1 MKNITQLLMSS
12 LMLFLLL
19 SSVFVIYS
27 PPVYGAGGSAIS
39 NAIELETGKTS
50 ATWTTGTEYYKV
62 NVLAGQTISINVD
75 LISGTDIDLYLYH
88 PDSSDSEQVQLAS
101 SVNGEGIDE
110 NIKFT
115 ASKSG
120 YYFIK
125 LTGNQWSGLG
135 TYDLNVFITDF
146 DVIFSDWGTQT
157 IPVEVT
163 PGDLGNNL
171 QIVLRNGGDFD
182 INNLSVELTLPDVLT
197 NRTGGNILYA
207 ISTTTVTAG
216 STNTYNFLVNI
227 NEDASIGTLSIP
239 ITINYQTTTGL
250 NGLSIDKD
258 VNVHISGRS
267 FLKLTSSTQLLLPDE
282 SNNVEFILLNEGTAN
297 TGSIDLSL
305 TIPSPLNLLGSD
317 NKWQLSSLS
326 PDQQTSI
333 SVSLF
338 APISTAGNNYQIS
351 VTMVYDNSFGTTIT
365 ETRTIFLRVAEVT
378 NKGIAV
384 VDTFWGSPNDQI
396 SVEPGDNSVK
406 LNVVIQNRDTGPIS
420 GIQGKLISNNHFSSS
435 NGANSVTGFFGAT
448 VPSGSTSS
456 ADFLV
461 DVSDSIELGEYNLQ
475 LDFSYLDKDS
485 LLRNEI
491 IDFSV
496 IVDGKSDIELS
507 IKNNVLTSGT
517 ENDLILEMS
526 NIGTAPAYS
535 ISLSVSYGTSSSILG
550 TSLDDNTRKLDH
562 LLTDEKM
569 SFSFPT
575 YVSPTAQKGLYPI
588 SVIVEYRTINGLQ
601 KTISQEFGV
610 IVKDWSSPFSINIP
624 DNVLQSGRI
633 TTPLINLQ
641 NTGDDDVT
649 DISIDLQFSTV
660 QSSVL
665 PIFLNSGSNTWK
677 FNKLNSG
684 DSLTLDPEIF
694 ASLSAAD
701 TSSVVQVHISYID
714 SHGFPHEEIRTIG
727 FTVRGLIDLTFKSVE
742 FDREILPAGFNAS
755 IVGNLLNQGNTDAQ
769 FLSIS
774 ILDGDGLIL
783 TTESSQYIG
792 EVDADSLIPF
802 SLEFTVDDDA
812 RDGTAP
818 LILQVV
824 YEDTYGNQFL
834 HTGTFEFLIGG
845 SLADLQPVV
854 IDESSTTS
862 AFLSSP
868 IAIIGVGAFV
878 ILITI
883 FILRRR
889 SSKQPF

>member
-1 MKNITQLLMSS
+1 MKNIIQLLMSS
-12 LMLFLLL
+12 LMLFLLI
-19 SSVFVIYS
+19 SSVFVIS
-27 PPVYGAGGSAIS
+27 FPPVYGAGGSSIS
-39 NAIELETGKTS
+39 NAVELETGKIS
-50 ATWTTGTEYYKV
+50 ETWTSGTEYYKV

-75 LISGTDIDLYLYH
+75 LISGTDIDLYLYD

-110 NIKFT
+110 IITFT

-182 INNLSVELTLPDVLT
+182 INNLSVELILPDVLT

-207 ISTTTVTAG
+207 ISTTTITAG

-239 ITINYQTTTGL
+239 LTINYQTTTGL

-317 NKWQLSSLS
+317 NKWQLSSLG

-333 SVSLF
+333 SISLF
-338 APISTAGNNYQIS
+338 APISAAGNNYQIS
-351 VTMVYDNSFGTTIT
+351 ATMVYDNSFGTTIT
-365 ETRTIFLRVAEVT
+365 ETRTIFLRVEEVT

-420 GIQGKLISNNHFSSS
+420 GIQGKLISNNYFSSS
-435 NGANSVTGFFGAT
+435 NGANSMTGFFGAT

-496 IVDGKSDIELS
+496 IIDGKSDIELS

-517 ENDLILEMS
+517 ENDLILEIS

-562 LLTDEKM
+562 LLTDEKT

-701 TSSVVQVHISYID
+701 TSSVVQVHISYTD

-727 FTVRGLIDLTFKSVE
+727 FTIRGLIDLTFKSVE
-742 FDREILPAGFNAS
+742 FDREVLPAGFNAS

-802 SLEFTVDDDA
+802 SLEFTVDEDA
-812 RDGTAP
+812 RDGTSP

-824 YEDTYGNQFL
+824 YEDTYGNKFL
-834 HTGTFEFLIGG
+834 HTSTHEFLIGG
-845 SLADLQPVV
+845 SLADLQPVI
-854 IDESSTTS
+854 IDEISTTS

>member
-1 MKNITQLLMSS
+1 MKNIIQLLMSS
-12 LMLFLLL
+12 LMLFLLI
-19 SSVFVIYS
+19 SSVFVIS
-27 PPVYGAGGSAIS
+27 FPPVYGAGGSSIS
-39 NAIELETGKTS
+39 NAVELETGKIS
-50 ATWTTGTEYYKV
+50 ETWTSGTEYYKV

-75 LISGTDIDLYLYH
+75 LISGTDIDLYLYD

-110 NIKFT
+110 IITFT

-182 INNLSVELTLPDVLT
+182 INNLSVELILPDVLT

-207 ISTTTVTAG
+207 ISTTTITAG

-239 ITINYQTTTGL
+239 LTINYQTTTGL

-317 NKWQLSSLS
+317 NKWQLSSLD

-333 SVSLF
+333 SISLF
-338 APISTAGNNYQIS
+338 APISAAGNNYQIS
-351 VTMVYDNSFGTTIT
+351 ATMVYDNSFGTTIT
-365 ETRTIFLRVAEVT
+365 ETRTIFLRVEEVT

-420 GIQGKLISNNHFSSS
+420 GIQGKLISNNYFSSS
-435 NGANSVTGFFGAT
+435 NGANSMTGFFGAT

-496 IVDGKSDIELS
+496 IIDGKSDIELS

-517 ENDLILEMS
+517 ENDLILEIS

-562 LLTDEKM
+562 LLTDEKT

-677 FNKLNSG
+677 FNTLNSG

-727 FTVRGLIDLTFKSVE
+727 FTIRGLIDLTFKSVE
-742 FDREILPAGFNAS
+742 FDREVLPAGFNAS

-802 SLEFTVDDDA
+802 SLEFTVDEDA
-812 RDGTAP
+812 RDGTSP

-824 YEDTYGNQFL
+824 YEDTYGNKFL
-834 HTGTFEFLIGG
+834 HTSTHEFLIGG
-845 SLADLQPVV
+845 SLADLQPVI
-854 IDESSTTS
+854 IDEISTTS

>member
-1 MKNITQLLMSS
+1 MKNVIQLLMSS
-12 LMLFLLL
+12 LMIFLLIF
-19 SSVFVIYS
+19 SVFVIS
-27 PPVYGAGGSAIS
+27 FPPVYGAGGSSIS
-39 NAIELETGKTS
+39 TAVELKTGQTS
-50 ATWTTGTEYYKV
+50 GTWESGTDYYKV
-62 NVLAGQTISINVD
+62 NILAGQTISINVD
-75 LISGTDIDLYLYH
+75 LISGVDINLYLYD
-88 PDSSDSEQVQLAS
+88 PDSSDSNEIQLS
-101 SVNGEGIDE
+101 SSTNGDGIDE
-110 NIKFT
+110 NIEFT

-125 LTGNQWSGLG
+125 LTGNRWSGLG

-146 DVIFSDWGTQT
+146 DVIFSDWGTQV
-157 IPVEVT
+157 IPIEVT

-182 INNLSVELTLPDVLT
+182 ITNLSVELILPDVLT
-197 NRTGGNILYA
+197 NRTGGNVLYS
-207 ISTTTVTAG
+207 ISTSTITTG
-216 STNTYNFLVNI
+216 STHTYNFLVNI
-227 NEDASIGTLSIP
+227 NEDASLGTLSIP
-239 ITINYQTTTGL
+239 LIINYQTTDGL
-250 NGLSIDKD
+250 NGLSIDKN

-282 SNNVEFILLNEGTAN
+282 SNTVEFILLNEGTAN

-305 TIPSPLNLLGSD
+305 TIPAPLNLLGSD

-326 PDQQTSI
+326 PDEKTSI
-333 SVSLF
+333 PVSLF
-338 APISTAGNNYQIS
+338 APISTAGNNYQI
-351 VTMVYDNSFGTTIT
+351 TATIVYDNSFGTTIT
-365 ETRTIFLRVAEVT
+365 ETRTIFIRVAEVT
-378 NKGIAV
+378 NKGLAV
-384 VDTFWGSPNDQI
+384 VNTFWGSPNDQI

-420 GIQGKLISNNHFSSS
+420 GIQGKLISNNQFSAS
-435 NGANSVTGFFGAT
+435 NGVNSLTGFFGAT

-456 ADFLV
+456 ADFLI
-461 DVSDSIELGEYNLQ
+461 DISDSIKLGEYNLQ

-491 IDFSV
+491 IEFSV

-507 IKNNVLTSGT
+507 IKNNGLTSGT
-517 ENDLILEMS
+517 ENDLILEIS

-550 TSLDDNTRKLDH
+550 TSLDDNTRKIDH
-562 LLTDEKM
+562 LLTDEKL
-569 SFSFPT
+569 SLSFPT
-575 YVSPTAQKGLYPI
+575 YVSPTAPNGLYPI
-588 SVIVEYRTINGLQ
+588 SIIVEYRTINGLQ
-601 KTISQEFGV
+601 KTLSQEFGV
-610 IVKDWSSPFSINIP
+610 IVKEWASPFSINIP

-633 TTPLINLQ
+633 TTPLINLE
-641 NTGDDDVT
+641 NTGNDDIT
-649 DISIDLQFSTV
+649 DISIDLQFSV
-660 QSSVL
+660 GQNSL

-677 FNKLNSG
+677 FNTLNSG
-684 DSLTLDPEIF
+684 ESLTLDPEIF
-694 ASLSAAD
+694 ASLNAAD
-701 TSSVVQVHISYID
+701 TSSVVQVHISYTD

-727 FTVRGLIDLTFKSVE
+727 FTVRGLIDLTVKSVE
-742 FDREILPAGFNAS
+742 FDREVLPAGFNAT

-774 ILDGDGLIL
+774 NLDGDGLIL
-783 TTESSQYIG
+783 TTDSSQYIG

-802 SLEFTVDDDA
+802 SLEFTIDEDA

-818 LILQVV
+818 IILQIV
-824 YEDTYGNQFL
+824 YEDTYGNKFL
-834 HTGTFEFLIGG
+834 HNSNFEFLIGG
-845 SLADLQPVV
+845 SLADLEPVIIEEPSGPV
-854 IDESSTTS
+854 

-878 ILITI
+878 LLITI

>member
-1 MKNITQLLMSS
+1 MKNIIQLLMSS
-12 LMLFLLL
+12 LMLFLLI
-19 SSVFVIYS
+19 SSVFVIS
-27 PPVYGAGGSAIS
+27 FPPVYGAAGSAIC
-39 NAIELETGKTS
+39 NAVELETGKIS
-50 ATWTTGTEYYKV
+50 ETWTSGTEYYKV

-75 LISGTDIDLYLYH
+75 LISGTDIDLYLYD

-110 NIKFT
+110 IITFT

-182 INNLSVELTLPDVLT
+182 INNLSVELILPDVLT

-207 ISTTTVTAG
+207 ISTTTITAG

-239 ITINYQTTTGL
+239 LTINYQTTTVL

-317 NKWQLSSLS
+317 NKWQLSSLG

-333 SVSLF
+333 SASLF
-338 APISTAGNNYQIS
+338 APISAAGNNYQIS
-351 VTMVYDNSFGTTIT
+351 ATIVYDNSFGTTIT
-365 ETRTIFLRVAEVT
+365 ETRTIFLRVEEVT

-420 GIQGKLISNNHFSSS
+420 GIQGKLISNNYFSSS
-435 NGANSVTGFFGAT
+435 NGANSMTGCFGAT

-485 LLRNEI
+485 VLRNEI

-517 ENDLILEMS
+517 ENDLILEIS

-562 LLTDEKM
+562 LLTDEKT

-588 SVIVEYRTINGLQ
+588 SVVVEYRTINGLQ

-677 FNKLNSG
+677 FNTLNSG

-727 FTVRGLIDLTFKSVE
+727 FTIRGLIDLTFKSVE
-742 FDREILPAGFNAS
+742 FDREVLPAGFNAS

-802 SLEFTVDDDA
+802 SLEFTVDEDA
-812 RDGTAP
+812 RDGTSP

-824 YEDTYGNQFL
+824 YEDTYGNKFL
-834 HTGTFEFLIGG
+834 HTSTHEFLIGG
-845 SLADLQPVV
+845 SLADLQQVI
-854 IDESSTTS
+854 IDEISTTS

>member
-1 MKNITQLLMSS
+1 MKNIIQLLMSS
-12 LMLFLLL
+12 LMLFLLI
-19 SSVFVIYS
+19 SSVFVIS
-27 PPVYGAGGSAIS
+27 FPPVYGAGGSSIS
-39 NAIELETGKTS
+39 NAVELETGKIS
-50 ATWTTGTEYYKV
+50 ETWTSGTEYYKV

-75 LISGTDIDLYLYH
+75 LISGTDIDLYLYD

-110 NIKFT
+110 IITFT

-182 INNLSVELTLPDVLT
+182 INNLSVELILPDVLT

-207 ISTTTVTAG
+207 ISTTTITAG

-239 ITINYQTTTGL
+239 LTINYQTTTGL

-317 NKWQLSSLS
+317 NKWQLSSLG

-333 SVSLF
+333 SISLF
-338 APISTAGNNYQIS
+338 APISAAGNNYQIS
-351 VTMVYDNSFGTTIT
+351 ATMVYDNSFGTTIT
-365 ETRTIFLRVAEVT
+365 ETRTIFLRVEEVT

-420 GIQGKLISNNHFSSS
+420 GIQGKLISNNYFSSS
-435 NGANSVTGFFGAT
+435 NGANSMTGFFGAT

-517 ENDLILEMS
+517 ENDLILEIS

-535 ISLSVSYGTSSSILG
+535 ISLSISYGTSSSILG

-562 LLTDEKM
+562 LLTDEKT

-727 FTVRGLIDLTFKSVE
+727 FTIRGLIDLTFKSVE
-742 FDREILPAGFNAS
+742 FDREVLPAGFNAS

-802 SLEFTVDDDA
+802 SLEFTVDEDA
-812 RDGTAP
+812 RDGTSP

-824 YEDTYGNQFL
+824 YEDTYGNKFL
-834 HTGTFEFLIGG
+834 HTSTHEFLIGG
-845 SLADLQPVV
+845 SLADLQPVI
-854 IDESSTTS
+854 IDEISTTS

>member
-12 LMLFLLL
+12 LMLFLLI

-27 PPVYGAGGSAIS
+27 PPVYGAGGSSIS
-39 NAIELETGKTS
+39 NAVELETGKTS
-50 ATWTTGTEYYKV
+50 GTWTTGTEYYKV

-110 NIKFT
+110 NIKLT

-182 INNLSVELTLPDVLT
+182 INNLSVELILPDVLT

-351 VTMVYDNSFGTTIT
+351 ATMVYDNSFGTTIT

-802 SLEFTVDDDA
+802 SLEFTVDEDA
-812 RDGTAP
+812 RDGTSP
-818 LILQVV
+818 LILQVI

-834 HTGTFEFLIGG
+834 HTNTFEFLIGG
-845 SLADLQPVV
+845 SLADLQPVI

>member
-1 MKNITQLLMSS
+1 MKNMIQLLMSS
-12 LMLFLLL
+12 LMLFLLI
-19 SSVFVIYS
+19 SSVFVIS
-27 PPVYGAGGSAIS
+27 FPPVYGAGGSSIS
-39 NAIELETGKTS
+39 NAVELTNGKTS
-50 ATWTTGTEYYKV
+50 GTWVSGTEYYKIH
-62 NVLAGQTISINVD
+62 VLAGQTLSLNVD
-75 LISGTDIDLYLYH
+75 LISGTDIDLYLYD
-88 PDSSDSEQVQLAS
+88 PDSSDSEEVQLAS
-101 SVNGEGIDE
+101 SVNGDGIDE

-115 ASKSG
+115 VSKSG
-120 YYFIK
+120 YYFVK
-125 LTGNQWSGLG
+125 LTGNRWSGLG

-157 IPVEVT
+157 VPVEVT

-171 QIVLRNGGDFD
+171 QVVLRNGGDFD
-182 INNLSVELTLPDVLT
+182 ITNLSVELTLPDVLT
-197 NRTGGNILYA
+197 NRTGGNTLYA

-216 STNTYNFLVNI
+216 STNTFNFLVNI
-227 NEDASIGTLSIP
+227 DEDASIGTLSIP
-239 ITINYQTTTGL
+239 LIINYQTTTGL
-250 NGLSIDKD
+250 NGISIDKN

-282 SNNVEFILLNEGTAN
+282 SNTVEFILLNEGTAN

-317 NKWQLSSLS
+317 NKWQLSSLN

-338 APISTAGNNYQIS
+338 APISAAGNNYQIS
-351 VTMVYDNSFGTTIT
+351 ASMVYDNSFGTTIT
-365 ETRTIFLRVAEVT
+365 ETRTIYLRVAEVT

-420 GIQGKLISNNHFSSS
+420 GIQGKLISNNQFSAS
-435 NGANSVTGFFGAT
+435 NGANSLTGFFGAT

-461 DVSDSIELGEYNLQ
+461 DVSDSIELGEYDLQ

-491 IDFSV
+491 IEFSV

-517 ENDLILEMS
+517 ENDLILEIS

-550 TSLDDNTRKLDH
+550 TSLNDNTRKIDH
-562 LLTDEKM
+562 LLTDEKL
-569 SFSFPT
+569 SLSFPT

-588 SVIVEYRTINGLQ
+588 SVIVEYRNINGLQ
-601 KTISQEFGV
+601 KTMSQEFGV

-633 TTPLINLQ
+633 TTPIINLQ
-641 NTGDDDVT
+641 NTGDEDIS

-714 SHGFPHEEIRTIG
+714 SHGFPHEEIRPIG
-727 FTVRGLIDLTFKSVE
+727 FTVRGLIDLTLQSVE
-742 FDREILPAGFNAS
+742 FDREILPAGFNAT

-769 FLSIS
+769 FLTIY

-783 TTESSQYIG
+783 TAESSQYIG

-802 SLEFTVDDDA
+802 SLEFTIDDGA
-812 RDGTAP
+812 RDGTNP
-818 LILQVV
+818 LVLQIV
-824 YEDTYGNQFL
+824 YEDTYGNTFL
-834 HTGTFEFLIGG
+834 HSSNFEFLIGG
-845 SLADLQPVV
+845 SLADLEPVV
-854 IDESSTTS
+854 IDEPSGPA
-862 AFLSSP
+862 AFFSSP

-878 ILITI
+878 ILLTI
-883 FILRRR
+883 FVLRRR

>member
-1 MKNITQLLMSS
+1 MKNVIQLLTSS
-12 LMLFLLL
+12 LMLFLLI
-19 SSVFVIYS
+19 SSVFVIS
-27 PPVYGAGGSAIS
+27 FPPVYGSGGSSIS
-39 NAIELETGKTS
+39 NAVELETGKIS
-50 ATWTTGTEYYKV
+50 ETWTSGTEYYKV

-75 LISGTDIDLYLYH
+75 LISGTDIDLYLYD

-110 NIKFT
+110 IITFT

-182 INNLSVELTLPDVLT
+182 INNLSVELILPDVLT

-207 ISTTTVTAG
+207 ISTTTITAG

-239 ITINYQTTTGL
+239 LTINYQTTTGL

-317 NKWQLSSLS
+317 NKWQLSSLG

-333 SVSLF
+333 SISLF
-338 APISTAGNNYQIS
+338 APISAAGNNYQIS
-351 VTMVYDNSFGTTIT
+351 ATMVYDNSFGTTIT
-365 ETRTIFLRVAEVT
+365 ETRTIFLRVEEVT

-420 GIQGKLISNNHFSSS
+420 GIQGKLISNNYFSSS
-435 NGANSVTGFFGAT
+435 NGANSMTGFFGAT

-496 IVDGKSDIELS
+496 IIDGKSDIELS

-517 ENDLILEMS
+517 ENDLILEIS

-562 LLTDEKM
+562 LLTDEKT

-727 FTVRGLIDLTFKSVE
+727 FTIRGLIDLTFKSVE
-742 FDREILPAGFNAS
+742 FDREVLPAGFNAS

-802 SLEFTVDDDA
+802 SLEFTVDEDA
-812 RDGTAP
+812 RDGTSP

-824 YEDTYGNQFL
+824 YEDTYGNKFL
-834 HTGTFEFLIGG
+834 HTSTHEFLIGG
-845 SLADLQPVV
+845 SLADLQPVI
-854 IDESSTTS
+854 IDEISATS

>member
-1 MKNITQLLMSS
+1 MKNIIQLLMSS
-12 LMLFLLL
+12 LMLFLLI
-19 SSVFVIYS
+19 SSVFVIS
-27 PPVYGAGGSAIS
+27 FPPVYGAGGSSIS
-39 NAIELETGKTS
+39 NAVELETGKIS
-50 ATWTTGTEYYKV
+50 ETWTSGTEYYKV

-75 LISGTDIDLYLYH
+75 LISGTDIDLYLYD
-88 PDSSDSEQVQLAS
+88 PDSSDSEQVHLAS

-110 NIKFT
+110 IITFT

-182 INNLSVELTLPDVLT
+182 INNLSVELILPDVLT

-239 ITINYQTTTGL
+239 MTINYQTTTGL

-317 NKWQLSSLS
+317 NKWQLSSLG

-333 SVSLF
+333 SASLF
-338 APISTAGNNYQIS
+338 APISAAGNNYQIS
-351 VTMVYDNSFGTTIT
+351 ATMVYDNSFGTTIT
-365 ETRTIFLRVAEVT
+365 ETRTIFLRVEEVT

-420 GIQGKLISNNHFSSS
+420 GIQGKLISNNYFSSS
-435 NGANSVTGFFGAT
+435 NGANSMTGFFGAT

-496 IVDGKSDIELS
+496 IIDGKSDIELS

-517 ENDLILEMS
+517 ENDLILEIS

-588 SVIVEYRTINGLQ
+588 SVVVEYRTINGLQ

-727 FTVRGLIDLTFKSVE
+727 FTIRGLIDLTFKSVE
-742 FDREILPAGFNAS
+742 FDREVLPAGFNAS

-802 SLEFTVDDDA
+802 SLEFTVDEDA
-812 RDGTAP
+812 RDGTSP

-824 YEDTYGNQFL
+824 YEDTYGNKFL
-834 HTGTFEFLIGG
+834 HTSTHEFLIGG
-845 SLADLQPVV
+845 SLADLQPVI
-854 IDESSTTS
+854 IDEISTTS

>member
-1 MKNITQLLMSS
+1 MKNIIQLLMSS
-12 LMLFLLL
+12 LMLFLLI
-19 SSVFVIYS
+19 SSVFVIS
-27 PPVYGAGGSAIS
+27 FPPVYGAGGSSIS
-39 NAIELETGKTS
+39 NAVELETGKIS
-50 ATWTTGTEYYKV
+50 ETWTSGTEYYKV

-75 LISGTDIDLYLYH
+75 LISGTDIDLYLYD

-110 NIKFT
+110 TITFT

-207 ISTTTVTAG
+207 ISTTTITAG

-239 ITINYQTTTGL
+239 LTINYQTTTGL

-317 NKWQLSSLS
+317 NKWQLSSLG

-333 SVSLF
+333 SISLF
-338 APISTAGNNYQIS
+338 APISAAGNNYQIS
-351 VTMVYDNSFGTTIT
+351 ATMVYDNSFGTTIT
-365 ETRTIFLRVAEVT
+365 ETRTIFLRVEEVT

-384 VDTFWGSPNDQI
+384 VDTFWGNSNDQI

-420 GIQGKLISNNHFSSS
+420 GIQGKLISNNYFSSS
-435 NGANSVTGFFGAT
+435 NGANSMTGFFGAT

-496 IVDGKSDIELS
+496 IIDGKSDIELS

-517 ENDLILEMS
+517 ENDLILEIS

-562 LLTDEKM
+562 LLTDEKT

-588 SVIVEYRTINGLQ
+588 SVVVEYRTINGLQ

-727 FTVRGLIDLTFKSVE
+727 FTIRGLIDLTFKSVE
-742 FDREILPAGFNAS
+742 FDREVLPAGFNAS

-802 SLEFTVDDDA
+802 SLEFTVDEDA
-812 RDGTAP
+812 RDGTSP

-824 YEDTYGNQFL
+824 YEDTYGNKFL
-834 HTGTFEFLIGG
+834 HTSTHEFLIGG
-845 SLADLQPVV
+845 SLADLQPVI
-854 IDESSTTS
+854 IDEISTTS

>member
-1 MKNITQLLMSS
+1 MKNITQFLMSS
-12 LMLFLLL
+12 LMLFLLI

-75 LISGTDIDLYLYH
+75 LISGTDIDLYLYD

-110 NIKFT
+110 IITFT

-182 INNLSVELTLPDVLT
+182 INNLSVELILPDVLT

-207 ISTTTVTAG
+207 ISTTTITAG

-239 ITINYQTTTGL
+239 LTINYQTTTGL

-317 NKWQLSSLS
+317 NKWQLSSLG

-333 SVSLF
+333 PISLF
-338 APISTAGNNYQIS
+338 APISAAGNNYQIS
-351 VTMVYDNSFGTTIT
+351 ATMVYDNSFGTTIT
-365 ETRTIFLRVAEVT
+365 ETRTIFLRVEEVT

-562 LLTDEKM
+562 LLTDEKT

-727 FTVRGLIDLTFKSVE
+727 FTIRGLIDLTFKSVE
-742 FDREILPAGFNAS
+742 FDREVLPAGFNAS

-802 SLEFTVDDDA
+802 SLEFTVDEDA
-812 RDGTAP
+812 RDGTSP

-824 YEDTYGNQFL
+824 YEDTYGNKFL
-834 HTGTFEFLIGG
+834 HTSTHEFLIGG
-845 SLADLQPVV
+845 SLADLQPVI
-854 IDESSTTS
+854 IDEISTTS

>member
-1 MKNITQLLMSS
+1 MKNIIQLLMSS
-12 LMLFLLL
+12 LMLFLLI
-19 SSVFVIYS
+19 SSVFVIS
-27 PPVYGAGGSAIS
+27 FPPVYGAGGSSIS
-39 NAIELETGKTS
+39 NAVELETGKIS
-50 ATWTTGTEYYKV
+50 ETWTSGTEYYKV

-75 LISGTDIDLYLYH
+75 LISGTDIDLYLYD

-110 NIKFT
+110 IITFT

-207 ISTTTVTAG
+207 ISTTTITAG

-239 ITINYQTTTGL
+239 LTINYQTTTGL

-317 NKWQLSSLS
+317 NKWQLSSLD

-333 SVSLF
+333 SISLF
-338 APISTAGNNYQIS
+338 APISAAGTNYQIS
-351 VTMVYDNSFGTTIT
+351 ATMVYDNSFGTTIT
-365 ETRTIFLRVAEVT
+365 ETRTIFLRVEEVT

-420 GIQGKLISNNHFSSS
+420 GIQGKLISNNYFSSS
-435 NGANSVTGFFGAT
+435 NDANSMTGFFGAT

-517 ENDLILEMS
+517 ENDLILEIS

-562 LLTDEKM
+562 LLTDEKT

-588 SVIVEYRTINGLQ
+588 SVVVEYRTINGLQ

-727 FTVRGLIDLTFKSVE
+727 FTIRGLIDLTFKSVE
-742 FDREILPAGFNAS
+742 FDREVLPAGFNAS

-802 SLEFTVDDDA
+802 SLEFTVDEDA
-812 RDGTAP
+812 RDGTSP

-824 YEDTYGNQFL
+824 YEDTYGNKFL
-834 HTGTFEFLIGG
+834 HTSTHEFLIGG
-845 SLADLQPVV
+845 SLADLQPVI
-854 IDESSTTS
+854 IDEISTTS

>member
-1 MKNITQLLMSS
+1 MKNIIQLLMSS
-12 LMLFLLL
+12 LMLFLLI
-19 SSVFVIYS
+19 SSVFVIS
-27 PPVYGAGGSAIS
+27 FPPVYGAGGSSIS
-39 NAIELETGKTS
+39 NAVELETGKIS
-50 ATWTTGTEYYKV
+50 ETWTSGTEYYKV

-75 LISGTDIDLYLYH
+75 LISGTDIDLYLYD

-110 NIKFT
+110 IITFT

-182 INNLSVELTLPDVLT
+182 INNLSVELILPDVLT

-207 ISTTTVTAG
+207 ISTTTITAG

-239 ITINYQTTTGL
+239 LTINYQTTTGL

-317 NKWQLSSLS
+317 NKWQLSSLG

-333 SVSLF
+333 SISLF
-338 APISTAGNNYQIS
+338 APISAAGNNYQIS
-351 VTMVYDNSFGTTIT
+351 ATMVYDNSFGTTIT
-365 ETRTIFLRVAEVT
+365 ETRTIFLRVEEVT

-420 GIQGKLISNNHFSSS
+420 GIQGKLISNNYFSSS
-435 NGANSVTGFFGAT
+435 NGANSMTGFFGAT

-517 ENDLILEMS
+517 ENDLILEIS

-562 LLTDEKM
+562 LLTDEKT

-588 SVIVEYRTINGLQ
+588 SVVVEYRTINGLQ

-727 FTVRGLIDLTFKSVE
+727 FTIRGLIDLTFKSVE
-742 FDREILPAGFNAS
+742 FDREVLPAGFNAS

-802 SLEFTVDDDA
+802 SLEFTVDEDA
-812 RDGTAP
+812 RDGTSP

-824 YEDTYGNQFL
+824 YEDTYGNKFL
-834 HTGTFEFLIGG
+834 HTSTHEFLIGG
-845 SLADLQPVV
+845 SLADLQPVI
-854 IDESSTTS
+854 IDEISTTS

>member
-1 MKNITQLLMSS
+1 MKNVIQLLMSS
-12 LMLFLLL
+12 LMLFLLI
-19 SSVFVIYS
+19 SSVFVIS
-27 PPVYGAGGSAIS
+27 FPPVYGSGGSSIS
-39 NAIELETGKTS
+39 NAVELETGKIS
-50 ATWTTGTEYYKV
+50 ETWTSGTEYYKV

-75 LISGTDIDLYLYH
+75 LISGTDIDLYLYD

-110 NIKFT
+110 IITFT

-182 INNLSVELTLPDVLT
+182 INNLSVELILPDVLT

-207 ISTTTVTAG
+207 ISTTTITAG

-239 ITINYQTTTGL
+239 LTINYQTTTGL

-317 NKWQLSSLS
+317 NKWQLSSLG

-333 SVSLF
+333 SISLF

-351 VTMVYDNSFGTTIT
+351 ATMVYDNSFGTTIT
-365 ETRTIFLRVAEVT
+365 ETRTIFLRVEEVT

-420 GIQGKLISNNHFSSS
+420 GIQGKLISNNYFSSS
-435 NGANSVTGFFGAT
+435 NGANSMTGFFGAT

-517 ENDLILEMS
+517 ENDLILEIS

-562 LLTDEKM
+562 LLTDEKT

-742 FDREILPAGFNAS
+742 FDREVLPAGFNAS

-802 SLEFTVDDDA
+802 SLEFTVDEDA
-812 RDGTAP
+812 RDGTSP

-824 YEDTYGNQFL
+824 YEDTYGNKFL
-834 HTGTFEFLIGG
+834 HTSTHEFLIGG
-845 SLADLQPVV
+845 SLADLQPVI
-854 IDESSTTS
+854 IDEISTTS

>member
-1 MKNITQLLMSS
+1 MKNIIQLLMSS
-12 LMLFLLL
+12 LMLFLLI
-19 SSVFVIYS
+19 SSVFVISY
-27 PPVYGAGGSAIS
+27 PPVYGAGGSSIS
-39 NAIELETGKTS
+39 NAVELETGKIS
-50 ATWTTGTEYYKV
+50 ETWTSGTEYYKV

-110 NIKFT
+110 IITFT

-182 INNLSVELTLPDVLT
+182 INNLSVELILPDVLT

-207 ISTTTVTAG
+207 ISTTTITAG

-239 ITINYQTTTGL
+239 LTINYQTTTGL

-317 NKWQLSSLS
+317 NKWQLSSLG

-333 SVSLF
+333 SASLF
-338 APISTAGNNYQIS
+338 APISAAGNNYQIS
-351 VTMVYDNSFGTTIT
+351 ATMVYDNSFGTTIT
-365 ETRTIFLRVAEVT
+365 ETRTIFLRVEEVT

-420 GIQGKLISNNHFSSS
+420 GIQGKLISNNYFSSS
-435 NGANSVTGFFGAT
+435 NGANSMTGFFGAT

-496 IVDGKSDIELS
+496 IIDGKSDIELS

-517 ENDLILEMS
+517 ENDLILEIS

-562 LLTDEKM
+562 LLTDEKT

-727 FTVRGLIDLTFKSVE
+727 FTIRGLIDLTFKSVE
-742 FDREILPAGFNAS
+742 FDREVLPAGFNAS

-802 SLEFTVDDDA
+802 SLEFTVDEDA
-812 RDGTAP
+812 RDGTSP

-824 YEDTYGNQFL
+824 YEDTYGNKFL
-834 HTGTFEFLIGG
+834 HTSTHEFLIGG
-845 SLADLQPVV
+845 SLADLQPVI
-854 IDESSTTS
+854 IDEISTTS

>member
-1 MKNITQLLMSS
+1 MKNIIQLLMSS
-12 LMLFLLL
+12 LMLFLLI
-19 SSVFVIYS
+19 SSVFVIS
-27 PPVYGAGGSAIS
+27 FPPVYGAGGSSIS
-39 NAIELETGKTS
+39 NAVELETGKIS
-50 ATWTTGTEYYKV
+50 ETWTSGTEYYKV

-75 LISGTDIDLYLYH
+75 LISGTDIDLYLYD

-110 NIKFT
+110 IITFT

-182 INNLSVELTLPDVLT
+182 INNLSVELILPDVLT

-207 ISTTTVTAG
+207 ISTTTITAG

-239 ITINYQTTTGL
+239 LTINYQTTTGL

-317 NKWQLSSLS
+317 NKWQLSSLG

-333 SVSLF
+333 SISLF
-338 APISTAGNNYQIS
+338 APISAAGNNYQIS
-351 VTMVYDNSFGTTIT
+351 ATMVYDNSFGTTIT
-365 ETRTIFLRVAEVT
+365 ETRTIFLRVEEVT

-420 GIQGKLISNNHFSSS
+420 GIQGKLISNNYFSSS
-435 NGANSVTGFFGAT
+435 NGANSMTGFFGAT

-496 IVDGKSDIELS
+496 IIDGKSDIELS

-517 ENDLILEMS
+517 ENDLILEIS

-562 LLTDEKM
+562 LLTGEKT

-588 SVIVEYRTINGLQ
+588 SVVVEYRTINGLQ

-727 FTVRGLIDLTFKSVE
+727 FTIRGLIDLTFKSVE
-742 FDREILPAGFNAS
+742 FDREVLPAGFNAS

-802 SLEFTVDDDA
+802 SLEFTVDEDA
-812 RDGTAP
+812 RDGTSP

-824 YEDTYGNQFL
+824 YEDTYGNKFL
-834 HTGTFEFLIGG
+834 HTSTHEFLIGG
-845 SLADLQPVV
+845 SLADLQPVI
-854 IDESSTTS
+854 IDEISTTS

>member
-1 MKNITQLLMSS
+1 MKNIIQLLMSS
-12 LMLFLLL
+12 LMLFLLI
-19 SSVFVIYS
+19 SSVFVIS
-27 PPVYGAGGSAIS
+27 FPPVYGAGGSSIS
-39 NAIELETGKTS
+39 NAVELETGKIS
-50 ATWTTGTEYYKV
+50 ETWTSGTEYYKV

-75 LISGTDIDLYLYH
+75 LISGTDIDLYLYD

-110 NIKFT
+110 IITFT

-182 INNLSVELTLPDVLT
+182 INNLSVELILPDVLT

-207 ISTTTVTAG
+207 ISTTTITAG

-239 ITINYQTTTGL
+239 LTINYQTTTGL

-317 NKWQLSSLS
+317 NKWQLSSLG

-333 SVSLF
+333 SISLF
-338 APISTAGNNYQIS
+338 APISAAGNNYQIS
-351 VTMVYDNSFGTTIT
+351 ATMVYDNSFGTTIT
-365 ETRTIFLRVAEVT
+365 ETRTIFLRVEEVT

-420 GIQGKLISNNHFSSS
+420 GIQGKLISNNYFSSS
-435 NGANSVTGFFGAT
+435 NGANSMTGFFGAT

-496 IVDGKSDIELS
+496 IIDGKSDIELS

-517 ENDLILEMS
+517 ENDLILEIS

-562 LLTDEKM
+562 LLTDEKT

-588 SVIVEYRTINGLQ
+588 SVVVEYRTINGLQ

-742 FDREILPAGFNAS
+742 FDREVLPAGFNAS

-802 SLEFTVDDDA
+802 SLEFTVDEDA
-812 RDGTAP
+812 RDGTSP

-824 YEDTYGNQFL
+824 YEDTYGNKFL
-834 HTGTFEFLIGG
+834 HTSTHEFLIGG
-845 SLADLQPVV
+845 SLADLQPVI
-854 IDESSTTS
+854 IDEISTTS

>member
-1 MKNITQLLMSS
+1 MKNIIQLLMSS
-12 LMLFLLL
+12 LMLFLLI
-19 SSVFVIYS
+19 SSVFVIS
-27 PPVYGAGGSAIS
+27 FPPVYGAGGSSIS
-39 NAIELETGKTS
+39 NAVELETGKIS
-50 ATWTTGTEYYKV
+50 ETWTSGTEYYKV

-75 LISGTDIDLYLYH
+75 LISGTDIDLYLYD

-110 NIKFT
+110 IITFT

-182 INNLSVELTLPDVLT
+182 INNLSVELILPDVLT

-207 ISTTTVTAG
+207 ISTTTITAG

-239 ITINYQTTTGL
+239 LTINYQTTTGL

-317 NKWQLSSLS
+317 NKWQLSSLG

-333 SVSLF
+333 SISLF
-338 APISTAGNNYQIS
+338 APISAAGNNYQIS
-351 VTMVYDNSFGTTIT
+351 ATMVYDNSFGTTIT
-365 ETRTIFLRVAEVT
+365 ETRTIFLRVEEVT

-420 GIQGKLISNNHFSSS
+420 GIQGKLISNNYFSSS
-435 NGANSVTGFFGAT
+435 NGANSMTGFFGAT

-496 IVDGKSDIELS
+496 IIDGKSDIELS

-517 ENDLILEMS
+517 ENDLILEIS

-562 LLTDEKM
+562 LLTDEKT

-588 SVIVEYRTINGLQ
+588 SVVVEYRTINGLQ

-727 FTVRGLIDLTFKSVE
+727 FTIRGLIDLTFKSVE
-742 FDREILPAGFNAS
+742 FDREVLPAGFNAS

-802 SLEFTVDDDA
+802 SLEFTVDEDA
-812 RDGTAP
+812 RDGTSP

-824 YEDTYGNQFL
+824 YEDTYGNKFL
-834 HTGTFEFLIGG
+834 HTSTHEFLIGG
-845 SLADLQPVV
+845 SLADLQPVI
-854 IDESSTTS
+854 IDEISTTS

>member
-1 MKNITQLLMSS
+1 MKNVTQLLMSS
-12 LMLFLLL
+12 LMLFLLI

-27 PPVYGAGGSAIS
+27 PPVYGAGGSSIS
-39 NAIELETGKTS
+39 NAVELETGKIS
-50 ATWTTGTEYYKV
+50 ETWTSGTEYYKV

-75 LISGTDIDLYLYH
+75 LISGTDIDLYLYD
-88 PDSSDSEQVQLAS
+88 PDSSDTEQVQLAS

-110 NIKFT
+110 TITFT

-157 IPVEVT
+157 IPIEVT

-182 INNLSVELTLPDVLT
+182 INNLSVELILPDVLT

-239 ITINYQTTTGL
+239 LTINYQTTTGL

-258 VNVHISGRS
+258 VNVHLSGRS

-317 NKWQLSSLS
+317 NKWQLSSLG

-333 SVSLF
+333 SISLF
-338 APISTAGNNYQIS
+338 APISAAGNNYQIS
-351 VTMVYDNSFGTTIT
+351 ATMVYDNSFGTTIT
-365 ETRTIFLRVAEVT
+365 ETRTIFLRVEEVT

-420 GIQGKLISNNHFSSS
+420 GIQGKLILNNYFSSS
-435 NGANSVTGFFGAT
+435 NGVNSVTGFFGAT

-456 ADFLV
+456 ADFLI

-562 LLTDEKM
+562 LLTNEKM

-641 NTGDDDVT
+641 NIGDDDVT

-677 FNKLNSG
+677 FNTLNSG
-684 DSLTLDPEIF
+684 DTLTLDPEIF

-774 ILDGDGLIL
+774 ILDGDGVIL

-802 SLEFTVDDDA
+802 SLEFTVDEDA
-812 RDGTAP
+812 MDGTTP

-824 YEDTYGNQFL
+824 YEDTYGNKFL
-834 HTGTFEFLIGG
+834 HTGNYEFLIGG
-845 SLADLQPVV
+845 SLADLQPVI
-854 IDESSTTS
+854 IDETSTTS